1 MTLNPDP
8 ELSSWLRCIGS
19 SDPHRMFVIQDL
31 LRAANGDRMSI
42 EDRQALTRILEELQ
56 GKVTPEMLKAFKRN
70 RFKVAQHH
78 VVRVSDE
85 ESEDAEG

>member
-1 MTLNPDP
+1 MNPDP
-8 ELSSWLRCIGS
+8 ELSSWLRLIGS

-31 LRAANGDRMSI
+31 LRAANGDQMSV
-42 EDRQALTRILEELQ
+42 EDKQALTGILEELR
-56 GKVTPEMLKAFKRN
+56 GRVTPEMLKEFKRN
-70 RFKVAQHH
+70 RFQVAQHH